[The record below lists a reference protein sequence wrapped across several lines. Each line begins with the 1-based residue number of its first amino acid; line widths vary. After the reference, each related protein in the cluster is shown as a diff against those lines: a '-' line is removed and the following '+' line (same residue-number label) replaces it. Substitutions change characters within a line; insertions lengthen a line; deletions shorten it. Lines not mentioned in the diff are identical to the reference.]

1 MAGFIRRSSV
11 EGRAGRWRKPARMA
25 GFIRLFVGG
34 VAGVQISSRVVLAP
48 RVAWRTPGTFD
59 NYGPYVQPYTA
70 NLEISTRF

>member
-1 MAGFIRRSSV
+1 
-11 EGRAGRWRKPARMA
+11 MA

-34 VAGVQISSRVVLAP
+34 VAGVQISSRVVLGP